1 MPHGGGYCQVPWV
14 AHATGMAELVRSQTA
29 ASVNLPMPLG
39 VVGWAGPEGL
49 PMPIDPS
56 IGEVRQLR
64 RVACDNC
71 RTRKLRCGRALGG
84 STPAHEPCTNC
95 VERNLICTEFNH
107 KRSRIR
113 GRRSS
118 SRPLSAPVPASYGDV
133 PPRMYAPSPT
143 GYAHPGYG
151 CDERPLSYPQ
161 GAWAMPPAQGVPLET
176 HAHLAQAMQPCDP
189 LQQHLPSHARQCA
202 GGSVLHPSL
211 HGLPVMPSQ
220 SGAIPLQAPFM
231 PPHGRGFLDQPV
243 LPLHSGAIPPQMQ
256 AMLPQPPVTPLHLG
270 MVGQKP
276 SPCQSAAPTHM
287 APRH

>member
-1 MPHGGGYCQVPWV
+1 
-14 AHATGMAELVRSQTA
+14 
-29 ASVNLPMPLG
+29 
-39 VVGWAGPEGL
+39 
-49 PMPIDPS
+49 
-56 IGEVRQLR
+56 
-64 RVACDNC
+64 
-71 RTRKLRCGRALGG
+71 
-84 STPAHEPCTNC
+84 
-95 VERNLICTEFNH
+95 
-107 KRSRIR
+107 
-113 GRRSS
+113 
-118 SRPLSAPVPASYGDV
+118 
-133 PPRMYAPSPT
+133 
-143 GYAHPGYG
+143 
-151 CDERPLSYPQ
+151 
-161 GAWAMPPAQGVPLET
+161 MPPAQGVPLET

-256 AMLPQPPVTPLHLG
+256 AMLPHGGAVLHQTVLPSQSGGIPPQMQAMLPQPPVTPLHLG

-287 APRH
+287 ALPLRPPRSPPSYYPAHAAPTVLMPPRDSGARPPYEYAR

>member
-1 MPHGGGYCQVPWV
+1 M
-14 AHATGMAELVRSQTA
+14 
-29 ASVNLPMPLG
+29 
-39 VVGWAGPEGL
+39 
-49 PMPIDPS
+49 
-56 IGEVRQLR
+56 
-64 RVACDNC
+64 
-71 RTRKLRCGRALGG
+71 GG
-84 STPAHEPCTNC
+84 SAPAHEPCTNC
-95 VERNLICTEFNH
+95 VERNLICTGFNH

-133 PPRMYAPSPT
+133 PPRMYAPTPT
-143 GYAHPGYG
+143 NYAHPGYG

-176 HAHLAQAMQPCDP
+176 HAHLAQAMQPCVP
-189 LQQHLPSHARQCA
+189 LQQHLPSHARQWA

-270 MVGQKP
+270 MVGCLASQQPQRTWRPATEAASLPRP
-276 SPCQSAAPTHM
+276 SYYPVHAAPTVLM
-287 APRH
+287 PPRDSGARPPYEYAR